1 MSRLLSARLDLSK
14 CAKLSWNAKS
24 QLLHVSVRFQSADSS
39 AVGPQQEKLRKSYK
53 MMRPVRP
60 SDDILAPRQYLHMMQ
75 QTDIQHTRWKLQ
87 GGWKKKVAWLSIILG
102 LVCYIYWYT
111 LEIFK
116 RDSFYAELEAAEN
129 ESRELE
135 GRMPLGYNISDP
147 KDDEEFE

>member
-60 SDDILAPRQYLHMMQ
+60 SDDILAPRQYLHMM
-75 QTDIQHTRWKLQ
+75 
-87 GGWKKKVAWLSIILG
+87 VS
-102 LVCYIYWYT
+102 
-111 LEIFK
+111 
-116 RDSFYAELEAAEN
+116 
-129 ESRELE
+129 
-135 GRMPLGYNISDP
+135 
-147 KDDEEFE
+147 

>member
-1 MSRLLSARLDLSK
+1 LTIFK
-14 CAKLSWNAKS
+14 
-24 QLLHVSVRFQSADSS
+24 
-39 AVGPQQEKLRKSYK
+39 
-53 MMRPVRP
+53 
-60 SDDILAPRQYLHMMQ
+60 Q

-87 GGWKKKVAWLSIILG
+87 GGWKKKVAWLRFLLYPVMFLTGFSIILG